1 MAGVKYRGMDPRTKL
16 VRFGLPAIGIGII
29 LGGTLPGVISGMST
43 VLAASPSSLP
53 WLFERLFAFMAYI
66 AVTLSVVYGL
76 LLSTKLLDA
85 IAHRPVNFSLH
96 QDLAAFGLGL
106 AGIHGVLLGLDA
118 TMPFSITQ
126 MVVPGAAPY
135 SPLAVGVGQVA
146 FYVMALVTASFYARR
161 RIGQRAWRALHYL
174 TFLAFAGSTVHGI
187 AAGTDSSAGWAQWL
201 YLGSMTVVAF
211 LLTYRIGISMVARAE
226 ARQRGREREM
236 VPLGRTGMGRAA

>member
-1 MAGVKYRGMDPRTKL
+1 MVASGREARQHEHESCGPVADDPHRNAPVLLVHVAGGELGRTRC
-16 VRFGLPAIGIGII
+16 VR
-29 LGGTLPGVISGMST
+29 
-43 VLAASPSSLP
+43 
-53 WLFERLFAFMAYI
+53 
-66 AVTLSVVYGL
+66 VV
-76 LLSTKLLDA
+76 A
-85 IAHRPVNFSLH
+85 RRRAHRHVQHP
-96 QDLAAFGLGL
+96 DL
-106 AGIHGVLLGLDA
+106 D
-118 TMPFSITQ
+118 T
-126 MVVPGAAPY
+126 
-135 SPLAVGVGQVA
+135 
-146 FYVMALVTASFYARR
+146 ARR

>member
-1 MAGVKYRGMDPRTKL
+1 MDPRTKL
-16 VRFGLPAIGIGII
+16 VRFGLPAVGVGII
-29 LGGTLPGVISGMST
+29 LGGTLPGLVSGMTT
-43 VLAASPSSLP
+43 VLAASPTSLP

-118 TMPFSITQ
+118 TMPFSLSQ

-135 SPLAVGVGQVA
+135 APLAVGVGQVA
-146 FYVMALVTASFYARR
+146 FYLMALVTASFYVRR
-161 RIGQRAWRALHYL
+161 RIGQRAWRTLHYL
-174 TFLAFAGSTVHGI
+174 TFLAFAGSTFHGI
-187 AAGTDSSAGWAQWL
+187 ASGTDTGAAWARWL
-201 YLGSMTVVAF
+201 YLGSMAAVAF
-211 LLTYRIGISMVARAE
+211 LLTYRIGISLVERAE
-226 ARQRGREREM
+226 GRLRERERIAFARSS
-236 VPLGRTGMGRAA
+236 GARRAA